1 MFETLPL
8 EDRALAIF
16 VVSAVMAAL
25 SIITVAMR
33 CFVRLYIVRAFGW
46 DDGLMLIALVC
57 YCQIIFNCD

>member
-1 MFETLPL
+1 MLETLPL

-16 VVSAVMAAL
+16 VVSAVMVGL

-46 DDGLMLIALVC
+46 DDGLMVIALVC
-57 YCQIIFNCD
+57 SDCS